1 MRRDLTI
8 GVLYSAVALGWV
20 YGALDSPG
28 GLNQLGENDRM
39 IYLTIAFLGLTHFV
53 AGYSQPSVWVL
64 LLPAILVA
72 VAVPAGDFP
81 TSRPEYPIWF
91 GLALLA
97 PLLVLATGI
106 GIAAR
111 RLVTRGSRGQRAR
124 IRSA

>member
-8 GVLYSAVALGWV
+8 GVLYVAVALGWV

-28 GLNQLGENDRM
+28 GLNQIDQNDRM
-39 IYLTIAFLGLTHFV
+39 IYLTIAFLGLAHFV
-53 AGYSQPSVWVL
+53 AGYSRPSVWVL

-106 GIAAR
+106 GIVAR
-111 RLVTRGSRGQRAR
+111 RLVARESRGHRAR